1 MNIKIT
7 LLLGAL
13 AIVSSS
19 FAQIS
24 FDVKNE
30 STWSSAE
37 EFDYNLTSYLTNNST
52 NELSDTAFEWFIT
65 GVDMPAE
72 WDVTVCSGLACIP
85 NPTGLYDFN
94 LGIGK
99 EEVFKLGFSFF
110 DAIGNGTALVVAR
123 SKMDNSILDSFRLS
137 IRAGSPVSVEN
148 NANKSAFR
156 VYPNPAKDKVTVS
169 FASGGTRL
177 VMIYDIL
184 GSLKK
189 SQLMTSGSTINVSDL
204 TKGVYIMKIEGDKT
218 YSKMIQKQ

>member
-1 MNIKIT
+1 MNRKIT

-37 EFDYNLTSYLTNNST
+37 EFDYNLTSYLTNNAT
-52 NELSDTAFEWFIT
+52 NEADTAFEWT
-65 GVDMPAE
+65 VAE
-72 WDVTVCSGLACIP
+72 LEMEVSWDVTVCSGLLCIP
-85 NPTGLYDFN
+85 NPTGSYDFN
-94 LGIGK
+94 LGIGEK
-99 EEVFKLGFSFF
+99 EVFKLGFSFF

-137 IRAGSPVSVEN
+137 IRAGSPLSVEN

-156 VYPNPAKDKVTVS
+156 VYPNPAKDRITVS
-169 FASGGTRL
+169 FASGGTQL

-189 SQLMTSGSTINVSDL
+189 SQLITSGSTINVSDL
-204 TKGVYIMKIEGDKT
+204 AKGVYIMKIEGDKT